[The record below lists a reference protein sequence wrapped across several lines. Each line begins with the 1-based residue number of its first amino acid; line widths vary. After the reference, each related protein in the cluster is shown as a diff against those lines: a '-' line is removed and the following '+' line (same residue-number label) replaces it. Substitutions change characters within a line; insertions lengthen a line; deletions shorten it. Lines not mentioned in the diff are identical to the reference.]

1 MKNITL
7 IGSGNVATHLGLS
20 LINKGYKIKQVWSKE
35 QKNADLL
42 AKKVNSESINNL
54 NLIKDADLY
63 IVAVKDD
70 VLESVIKHVDI
81 NNIVHTSASKGI
93 EIFKKKFKN
102 YGVLYPLQTFNKEI
116 DLDFSEIPI
125 CIEANNS
132 LFERKLLTLG
142 NTLSNKAIIMNSEQ
156 RKQLHIGAVFACNFT
171 TEMFSIAYTIL
182 TKSNIDFKLLLP
194 LINQTVKK
202 IKANKPSDFQT
213 GPAKRKDQKIIDDHI
228 NQISNKQQKEIYK
241 LISDSIIKN
250 YD

>member
-1 MKNITL
+1 MP
-7 IGSGNVATHLGLS
+7 IG
-20 LINKGYKIKQVWSKE
+20 
-35 QKNADLL
+35 
-42 AKKVNSESINNL
+42 
-54 NLIKDADLY
+54 
-63 IVAVKDD
+63 
-70 VLESVIKHVDI
+70 
-81 NNIVHTSASKGI
+81 
-93 EIFKKKFKN
+93 
-102 YGVLYPLQTFNKEI
+102 
-116 DLDFSEIPI
+116 
-125 CIEANNS
+125 
-132 LFERKLLTLG
+132 LT
-142 NTLSNKAIIMNSEQ
+142 
-156 RKQLHIGAVFACNFT
+156 VFACNFT